1 MEKIAIVVQRCHE
14 SVIGGSESEA
24 LYFGQL
30 LKDKYEIDIITT
42 TAVDIIKWRNTLK
55 EGDERKNG
63 ICIKRFNVSQERAE
77 YWGKI
82 HELLVGRYDKV
93 SDLKDPGERIIRW
106 PIALQE
112 EFIYKQGPYSED
124 LINYLSEKYNDYKF
138 ILFFTYLYAPTYYGM
153 QHVPKEKI
161 IFIPTLHNEP
171 PAYLSVYKY
180 AARRARLIIWNT
192 YRESLFGKSL
202 WGELPGEIIGM
213 GVNTKNYPP
222 AKLDFPYLL
231 YCGRIDISKG
241 CSELVDYYLRFK
253 KDFPSDLCLVLTG
266 DLKIELPEDKSI
278 MFKGTV
284 SENEKFEL
292 MSGAEAFVM
301 PSPYES
307 FSIATLEA
315 MAQKTPVLASTGS
328 DIVVDHIK
336 KSNGGLLYNNY
347 ENFREGINLLLK
359 NKKRSNALG
368 ENGNRYVNEN
378 YDNKEISIKLKDLLN
393 KWGGA
398 FS

>member
-1 MEKIAIVVQRCHE
+1 
-14 SVIGGSESEA
+14 
-24 LYFGQL
+24 
-30 LKDKYEIDIITT
+30 
-42 TAVDIIKWRNTLK
+42 
-55 EGDERKNG
+55 
-63 ICIKRFNVSQERAE
+63 
-77 YWGKI
+77 
-82 HELLVGRYDKV
+82 
-93 SDLKDPGERIIRW
+93 
-106 PIALQE
+106 
-112 EFIYKQGPYSED
+112 
-124 LINYLSEKYNDYKF
+124 
-138 ILFFTYLYAPTYYGM
+138 
-153 QHVPKEKI
+153 
-161 IFIPTLHNEP
+161 
-171 PAYLSVYKY
+171 
-180 AARRARLIIWNT
+180 
-192 YRESLFGKSL
+192 
-202 WGELPGEIIGM
+202 
-213 GVNTKNYPP
+213 
-222 AKLDFPYLL
+222 
-231 YCGRIDISKG
+231 
-241 CSELVDYYLRFK
+241 
-253 KDFPSDLCLVLTG
+253 
-266 DLKIELPEDKSI
+266 

-393 KWGGA
+393 KWGGH
-398 FS
+398 SVDSSSPKM